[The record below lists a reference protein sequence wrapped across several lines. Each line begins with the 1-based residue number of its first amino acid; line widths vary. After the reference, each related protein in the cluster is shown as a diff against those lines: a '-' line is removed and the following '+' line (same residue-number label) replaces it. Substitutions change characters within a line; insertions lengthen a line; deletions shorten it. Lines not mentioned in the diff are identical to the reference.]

1 LKEKKNLS
9 SVDLGVLRRRVFR
22 TLAILLVRIASLTF
36 LLDFLLT
43 LEIETARQTTQRH
56 MRPQLKKSQFSS
68 HLIGKIKGKFTLA
81 MKTQRGSRGTALLI
95 LQHQHQC

>member
-1 LKEKKNLS
+1 M
-9 SVDLGVLRRRVFR
+9 DLGVPRRRVFR

-36 LLDFLLT
+36 LHGFRLT
-43 LEIETARQTTQRH
+43 LEIEPTRQTTQRH
-56 MRPQLKKSQFSS
+56 MGPQLKKSQFSS
-68 HLIGKIKGKFTLA
+68 HLIAKIKGKSTLA